1 MRASGRTAVSAALLW
16 LVAAVAVRATM
27 RAGIPS
33 TVFVHD
39 PVHGNVR
46 MGIKSEF
53 CDNGETHLELDWD
66 GSDDSNFTCTPSRR
80 QAFEAESEAR
90 AAAAKPEFHL
100 SEPAKPLH
108 HRCTSQAI
116 SYDKRLPTSGP
127 HRPLWPVWGRYIYV
141 PAQRWL
147 HSLEHGGI
155 VGLYHPCAP
164 AEQVEAF
171 ADAIAGCLRRH
182 VIAADGVRLRPD
194 RPFALLAYRNKVLM
208 ANFDRDTVES
218 FILSHALRGPE
229 RTPRE
234 GQYSLGLVTPAS
246 NVTDYQDS
254 ILCPGRVNRT
264 QLHW

>member
-1 MRASGRTAVSAALLW
+1 LQ
-16 LVAAVAVRATM
+16 
-27 RAGIPS
+27 
-33 TVFVHD
+33 
-39 PVHGNVR
+39 
-46 MGIKSEF
+46 
-53 CDNGETHLELDWD
+53 THLELDWD

-208 ANFDRDTVES
+208 ANYDRGTVES

-229 RTPRE
+229 RTPRQ

-264 QLHW
+264 QLHS